1 MERVIEQRNHNYLIH
16 LNKLPINSYL
26 IRIINWELNISK
38 LSQISILPL
47 VADFSAEVA
56 NNSAVGMIGS
66 FIAAALIVVIPATAF
81 LIFVSQ
87 KDSLDRTSAGRR

>member
-1 MERVIEQRNHNYLIH
+1 MF
-16 LNKLPINSYL
+16 
-26 IRIINWELNISK
+26 
-38 LSQISILPL
+38 QISNLLL
-47 VADFSAEVA
+47 VADVSAQVA

-66 FIAAALIVVIPATAF
+66 FIAAALIIVAPASAF

>member
-1 MERVIEQRNHNYLIH
+1 MF
-16 LNKLPINSYL
+16 
-26 IRIINWELNISK
+26 
-38 LSQISILPL
+38 QISNLSL

-66 FIAAALIVVIPATAF
+66 FIAAALLIVIPAAAF

-87 KDSLDRTSAGRR
+87 KDSINRTSAGRR